1 MTTAGGR
8 KTGGSLR
15 RVASAGA
22 IGNVLEWYDFSV
34 YAYFAPIIAK
44 QFFPSAD
51 PVVSLV
57 AAFGAFAAGFLMRP
71 VGGAFFGHIGDRYG
85 RSRAL
90 ILSILLM
97 AIPTG
102 LIAVLPTYESIG
114 IAAAALMVALRMA
127 QGMAVGGEYTSS
139 VVFLAER
146 SPANRRALFSAF
158 PLNGAFA
165 GLLLASGVGALLSS
179 ALSDRDLAD
188 WGWRIAFAVGV
199 AVALVGYLMRRGLSD
214 MPETSPEKSP
224 IVAAFRDHWREIL
237 RGIGL
242 IIGYAAGFYLI
253 FIYATTWLVGIVKEP
268 RSTALEINTLAI
280 AALFVFVPLA
290 AWLSDRIGRR
300 AMLAI
305 GYAGLVLLAYPIV
318 WLMHH
323 PVPALILAGQIGL
336 AFLIALSA
344 ASIPSAIVES
354 FPRAVRTT
362 AVSITYNVTFAIF
375 GGTAPMVAV
384 WVIERSHDDLAFV
397 WYLIATA
404 AVSFL
409 ASLTLRDRHRE
420 PLDV

>member
-1 MTTAGGR
+1 MTTARGR
-8 KTGGSLR
+8 KSDGSLR
-15 RVASAGA
+15 RVATAGA

-214 MPETSPEKSP
+214 MPEASPEKSP

-237 RGIGL
+237 RGVGL

-323 PVPALILAGQIGL
+323 PIPALIMAGQIGL

-384 WVIERSHDDLAFV
+384 WMIERSHDDLAFV